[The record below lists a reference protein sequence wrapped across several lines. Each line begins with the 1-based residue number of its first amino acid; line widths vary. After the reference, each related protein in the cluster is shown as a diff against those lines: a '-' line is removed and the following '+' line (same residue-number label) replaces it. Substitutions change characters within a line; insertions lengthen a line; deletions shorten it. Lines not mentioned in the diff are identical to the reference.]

1 MLLSRGKKLTV
12 CVLCFLLAIT
22 VVPLN
27 IFENV
32 NADTF
37 ISYDDEAPS
46 STITFRSIEDYEYNA
61 EVKELAR
68 WTGHSNIEITFTNT
82 GDETIHDWY
91 FTFDYNYEIENP
103 YNCYVLEHE
112 DNLYTIG
119 NNDWNQD
126 ILPGES
132 VSIGFTAASEDGSE
146 ISEEPTFYL
155 LNTKTVE
162 ILSSDLAWSFEQYS
176 DWTTG
181 FSGAL
186 ILTNNSEEQ
195 IRDWTI
201 TFDSNRPITQID
213 AAVLSTEVDGVYTIS
228 NDGNNQNIAA
238 GQSYR
243 IELQGGEHDPSESFA
258 LTDYTVSAKALAY
271 TLDEDNDD
279 NGIVDVREIDFTG
292 IVTVTPTA
300 TPIPTATSTPIVT
313 NTPSPTAIP
322 TTAPTINPTSTVTPT
337 PSPAITITPSTSA
350 TPTPTAIPTGVPD
363 DIDYEKDSD
372 SDGLPD
378 AYEDYIGADK
388 NNPDTDSDGVN
399 DLYEFVLSTD
409 PLTPDSNGNNDYDSD
424 GLTNAQES
432 ALGTSPIE
440 ADTDSDGLTD
450 GEEVNT
456 FGTDPRKYDTDDD
469 EMSDYSEVNLG
480 SDPLIPDSDVMRPQ
494 TIAFEPSDDSSL
506 SGVTKVTV
514 SGYISGCINENTQI
528 CDIYGKDLHT
538 SSIEALVGDPVNIET
553 TGEFNSMTITFYYT
567 DGLNENNLRIMWY
580 DEENCEYVVLD
591 NYSINK
597 SRNTISV
604 TTTHFSKYMLIDEE
618 VWVNT
623 WIDACCEAGYI
634 SNIGNAYSL
643 PLYIRRLNN
652 KYDDNDGDG
661 IVDILET
668 SGMINNIGH
677 VVYTDPGKMDTDS
690 DDLSDG
696 YEMGEFG
703 VVGDIISYSKY
714 TKYLDAWPVSLGS
727 LYEDYVFLKQK
738 SSPVKGDSDEDGVLD
753 GEDYTPNELNPDA
766 VYIFYDDKWTDNA
779 VFWEN
784 KYKKDYKVM
793 KYDCEDWTSFKSL
806 WSSLGELEGKEA
818 HNTDRVILL
827 YDGDLGAFILNFDDP
842 STWVISDWLRKE
854 YPYYALISDLEN
866 KNIRVL
872 DLKICHGGELSAIVD
887 YPISVNEFSQN
898 EEKRCNLAIQFLVSV
913 PGISNVRAWDGTY
926 IFTNGPL
933 GHYERSYNKE
943 NASWQE
949 WCLNYSRSAILTDYD
964 VVIDGRYVNKNYA
977 NWVNFVEKYFGDNHL
992 I

>member
-1 MLLSRGKKLTV
+1 MTFLRVKKMMIG
-12 CVLCFLLAIT
+12 VLCSALFMSI
-22 VVPLN
+22 VPLN
-27 IFENV
+27 TGETV
-32 NADTF
+32 CADTF
-37 ISYDDEAPS
+37 ISFDDNTVTHNE
-46 STITFRSIEDYEYNA
+46 FRSVENYEYNA
-61 EVKELAR
+61 EVNTLAQ

-91 FTFDYNYEIENP
+91 FTFDYNYSIENP

-132 VSIGFTAASEDGSE
+132 VTIGFTAASDDGSE
-146 ISEEPTFYL
+146 ISDEPTFYL
-155 LNTKTVE
+155 LNTKT
-162 ILSSDLAWSFEQYS
+162 IARSSSELAWSFEQYS

-186 ILTNNSEEQ
+186 ILVNNSEEQ
-195 IRDWTI
+195 IRDWNI
-201 TFDSNRPITQID
+201 TFISNRPITQID
-213 AAVLSTEVDGVYTIS
+213 AAVLSTDADGVYTIS

-279 NGIVDVREIDFTG
+279 NGIADVREIDFTG

-300 TPIPTATSTPIVT
+300 TPIPTATPTPIVT

-322 TTAPTINPTSTVTPT
+322 TTEPTINPTSTVTPT
-337 PSPAITITPSTSA
+337 PSPVITITPSPSS

-378 AYEDYIGADK
+378 YLEDYYGTDKYNADS
-388 NNPDTDSDGVN
+388 DSDGVN
-399 DLYEFVLSTD
+399 DLFEFVLSTD
-409 PLTPDSNGNNDYDSD
+409 PLTPDSNGDNDYDSD

-440 ADTDSDGLTD
+440 ADTDNDGLTD

-514 SGYISGCINENTQI
+514 SGYISGCINENTKI
-528 CDIYGKDLHT
+528 SDIYGKDLHT
-538 SSIEALVGDPVNIET
+538 SSIEALVGDPVSIET
-553 TGEFNSMTITFYYT
+553 TGEFSSMTITFYYT

-643 PLYIRRLNN
+643 PSYIRRLNN

-661 IVDILET
+661 IVDNLET
-668 SGMINNIGH
+668 AGMINNIGH
-677 VVYTDPGKMDTDS
+677 VVYTDPSKTDTDS

-727 LYEDYVFLKQK
+727 CYEDYVFLKQK

-753 GEDYTPNELNPDA
+753 GEDYTPNEFNPDV
-766 VYIFYDDKWTDNA
+766 VYIIYGSFWSKNANYWLHKYNADSTVIMIECDNWQD
-779 VFWEN
+779 F
-784 KYKKDYKVM
+784 KDI
-793 KYDCEDWTSFKSL
+793 WG
-806 WSSLGELEGKEA
+806 SLGEYGGRIKYNIKRVLLMYHGNLGMFFVGNTRVGTDYRDDYEA
-818 HNTDRVILL
+818 H
-827 YDGDLGAFILNFDDP
+827 
-842 STWVISDWLRKE
+842 ISE
-854 YPYYALISDLEN
+854 LEN
-866 KNIRVL
+866 KDIGFL
-872 DLKICHGGELSAIVD
+872 DLKICKSGQISATNTDPKTYVPD
-887 YPISVNEFSQN
+887 SQDEHYGYN
-898 EEKRCNLAIQFLVSV
+898 IALQFLMSIS
-913 PGISNVRAWDGTY
+913 GIDVVRAWDGDY
-926 IFTNGPL
+926 IFFAGDL
-933 GHYERSYNKE
+933 GIYERSYNDETNEFK
-943 NASWQE
+943 E
-949 WCLNYSRSAILTDYD
+949 WCYDYSQLPETNEFEPTIDYD
-964 VVIDGRYVNKNYA
+964 VEISGIYVNDICAGVLN
-977 NWVNFVEKYFGDNHL
+977 NLERMRHL
-992 I
+992 VG

>member
-1 MLLSRGKKLTV
+1 MTFMREKRLVTG
-12 CVLCFLLAIT
+12 VLCSALFMSI
-22 VVPLN
+22 VPLN
-27 IFENV
+27 TGETV
-32 NADTF
+32 YADTF
-37 ISYDDEAPS
+37 ISFDDNPVTHNE
-46 STITFRSIEDYEYNA
+46 FRSVENYEYNA
-61 EVKELAR
+61 EVNTLAQ
-68 WTGHSNIEITFTNT
+68 WAGHSNIEITFTNT
-82 GDETIHDWY
+82 GDETIHNWY
-91 FTFDYNYEIENP
+91 FTFDYNYNIENP
-103 YNCYVLEHE
+103 YNCFILEHE
-112 DNLYTIG
+112 NTLYTIG

-132 VSIGFTAASEDGSE
+132 VTIGFTAASDDGSE
-146 ISEEPTFYL
+146 ISDEPTFYL
-155 LNTKTVE
+155 LNTKT
-162 ILSSDLAWSFEQYS
+162 IARSSSELAWSFEQYS

-186 ILTNNSEEQ
+186 ILVNNSEEQ
-195 IRDWTI
+195 IRDWNI
-201 TFDSNRPITQID
+201 KFISNRPITQVD
-213 AAVLSTEVDGVYTIS
+213 AATLSTDTDGMYTIS
-228 NDGNNQNIAA
+228 NDGNGQNIAA

-243 IELQGGEHDPSESFA
+243 IELQGGDHDPAEPFE
-258 LTDYTVSAKALAY
+258 LTDYTVSVKVLAY
-271 TLDEDNDD
+271 TLDEDNDG
-279 NGIVDVREIDFTG
+279 NGIADVREIDFTG
-292 IVTVTPTA
+292 IVTVTPIA

-337 PSPAITITPSTSA
+337 PSPDITITPSTSS

-378 AYEDYIGADK
+378 YLEDYYGTDKYNADS
-388 NNPDTDSDGVN
+388 DSDGVN
-399 DLYEFVLSTD
+399 DLFEFVLSTD
-409 PLTPDSNGNNDYDSD
+409 PLTPDSNGDNDYDSD

-440 ADTDSDGLTD
+440 ADTDNDGLTD

-514 SGYISGCINENTQI
+514 SGYISGCIDENTQI
-528 CDIYGKDLHT
+528 RDIFGKDLHT
-538 SSIEALVGDPVNIET
+538 SSIEALVGDPVSIET
-553 TGEFNSMTITFYYT
+553 TGEFSSMTITFYYT

-643 PLYIRRLNN
+643 PSYIRRLNN

-661 IVDILET
+661 IVDNLET
-668 SGMINNIGH
+668 AGMINNIGH
-677 VVYTDPGKMDTDS
+677 VVYTDPSMADTDH

-727 LYEDYVFLKQK
+727 RYEDYVFLKQK

-753 GEDYTPNELNPDA
+753 STDYTINDPNLDS
-766 VYIFYDDKWTDNA
+766 VYIFYDDRWTDNA
-779 VFWEN
+779 IFWEN
-784 KYKKDYKVM
+784 KYNKDYKVI
-793 KYDCEDWTSFKSL
+793 KYNCEDWDSFKSL
-806 WSSLGELEGKEA
+806 WSSLGEIDGKT
-818 HNTDRVILL
+818 NYNIDRVILL
-827 YDGDLGAFILNFDDP
+827 YDGDIGGFILDYDND
-842 STWVISDWLRKE
+842 STWVITDYLQKKYKNFAS
-854 YPYYALISDLEN
+854 ISDLEN
-866 KNIRVL
+866 KSIRIL
-872 DLKICHGGELSAIVD
+872 DLKICHSGELSARNTDTENYVAGSED
-887 YPISVNEFSQN
+887 
-898 EEKRCNLAIQFLVSV
+898 EENGYNIAIQFLYSV
-913 PGISNVRAWDGTY
+913 PSISIVRCWDGTY
-926 IFTNGPL
+926 KFENNLL
-933 GHYERSYNKE
+933 GHYERSFDSYGLVNE
-943 NASWQE
+943 Y
-949 WCLNYSRSAILTDYD
+949 CLAYTWSDYYDCFFVEPDYD
-964 VVIDGRYVNKNYA
+964 IIKDGVYTNEFILN
-977 NWVNFVEKYFGDNHL
+977 
-992 I
+992 II

>member
-1 MLLSRGKKLTV
+1 MTFLRVKKLMTGI
-12 CVLCFLLAIT
+12 LCFALFMSI
-22 VVPLN
+22 VPLN
-27 IFENV
+27 TGETV
-32 NADTF
+32 CADTL
-37 ISYDDEAPS
+37 ISFDDDNPVAHNE
-46 STITFRSIEDYEYNA
+46 FRSVENYEYNA
-61 EVKELAR
+61 EVNALAQ
-68 WTGHSNIEITFTNT
+68 WAGHSNIEITFTNT

-91 FTFDYNYEIENP
+91 FTFDYNYSIENP

-112 DNLYTIG
+112 DNLYTLG

-132 VSIGFTAASEDGSE
+132 VTIGFTAASDDGSE
-146 ISEEPTFYL
+146 ISDEPTFYL
-155 LNTKTVE
+155 LNTKT
-162 ILSSDLAWSFEQYS
+162 IARSSSELAWSFEQYS

-186 ILTNNSEEQ
+186 ILVNNSEEQ
-195 IRDWTI
+195 IRDWNI
-201 TFDSNRPITQID
+201 TFISNRPITQVD
-213 AAVLSTEVDGVYTIS
+213 AAVLSTDADGVYTIS

-238 GQSYR
+238 RQSYR
-243 IELQGGEHDPSESFA
+243 IELQGGDHDPAEAFVLA
-258 LTDYTVSAKALAY
+258 DYAVFSKSLAY
-271 TLDEDNDD
+271 TLDEDNNE

-300 TPIPTATSTPIVT
+300 TPIPTATPTPIVT
-313 NTPSPTAIP
+313 NTPLPTAIP

-337 PSPAITITPSTSA
+337 PSPIITVTPSISA
-350 TPTPTAIPTGVPD
+350 TPTPTAIPTGIPD

-378 AYEDYIGADK
+378 YLEDYYGTDKYNADS
-388 NNPDTDSDGVN
+388 DSDGVN
-399 DLYEFVLSTD
+399 DLFEFVLSTD
-409 PLTPDSNGNNDYDSD
+409 PLTPDSNGDNDYDSD
-424 GLTNAQES
+424 GLTNSQES

-440 ADTDSDGLTD
+440 ADTDNDGLTD

-538 SSIEALVGDPVNIET
+538 SSIEALVGDPVSIET
-553 TGEFNSMTITFYYT
+553 TGEFSSMTITFYYT

-766 VYIFYDDKWTDNA
+766 VYIIYADEWSDNA
-779 VFWEN
+779 AYWKW
-784 KYKKDYKVM
+784 KYCWGYKVFT
-793 KYDCEDWTSFKSL
+793 YQCDDWIDFKEY
-806 WSSLGELEGKEA
+806 WSSLGMIKGKQAYNIDRVLLLYHGDIGCFFVGEKNIATNYIKSKFKDAGGYISELEDKA
-818 HNTDRVILL
+818 I
-827 YDGDLGAFILNFDDP
+827 
-842 STWVISDWLRKE
+842 
-854 YPYYALISDLEN
+854 
-866 KNIRVL
+866 NIL
-872 DLKICHGGELSAIVD
+872 DLKICYSGALIARNIYTDTYVPGSLEYTNGYNI
-887 YPISVNEFSQN
+887 
-898 EEKRCNLAIQFLVSV
+898 AIQFLASM
-913 PGISNVRAWDGTY
+913 PDISSVRAW
-926 IFTNGPL
+926 NGEYYL
-933 GHYERSYNKE
+933 YNVFGHYERSVYT
-943 NASWQE
+943 A
-949 WCLNYSRSAILTDYD
+949 TDYEECCY
-964 VVIDGRYVNKNYA
+964 IYTLDGT
-977 NWVNFVEKYFGDNHL
+977 NFNVEKDINVEKTGTYIFRVPPIQEPPLHEG
-992 I
+992 IAV

>member
-1 MLLSRGKKLTV
+1 MIFLRVKKLVTGI
-12 CVLCFLLAIT
+12 LCFALFMSI
-22 VVPLN
+22 VPLN
-27 IFENV
+27 ASETV
-32 NADTF
+32 CADTF
-37 ISYDDEAPS
+37 ISFDDNTVTHNE
-46 STITFRSIEDYEYNA
+46 FRSVENYEYNA
-61 EVKELAR
+61 EVNTLAQ

-82 GDETIHDWY
+82 GDETIHNWY
-91 FTFDYNYEIENP
+91 FTFDYNYNIENP

-132 VSIGFTAASEDGSE
+132 VTIGFTAASDDGSE
-146 ISEEPTFYL
+146 ISDEPTFYL
-155 LNTKTVE
+155 LNTKT
-162 ILSSDLAWSFEQYS
+162 IARSSSELAWSFEQYS

-186 ILTNNSEEQ
+186 ILVNNSEEQ
-195 IRDWTI
+195 IRDWDI
-201 TFDSNRPITQID
+201 TFISNRPITQVD
-213 AAVLSTEVDGVYTIS
+213 AATLSTDTDGMYTIS

-238 GQSYR
+238 RQSYR
-243 IELQGGEHDPSESFA
+243 IELQGGDHDPAEAFVLA
-258 LTDYTVSAKALAY
+258 DYAVFSKSLAY
-271 TLDEDNDD
+271 TLDEDNNE

-300 TPIPTATSTPIVT
+300 TSTPMPTVT
-313 NTPSPTAIP
+313 TTPVITSTPSPTATP
-322 TTAPTINPTSTVTPT
+322 TAIPTINPTSTSTPT
-337 PSPAITITPSTSA
+337 PSASA
-350 TPTPTAIPTGVPD
+350 TPTPTAIPTGIPA

-378 AYEDYIGADK
+378 YLEDYYGTDKYNADS
-388 NNPDTDSDGVN
+388 DSDGVN
-399 DLYEFVLSTD
+399 DLFEFVLSTD

-440 ADTDSDGLTD
+440 ADTDNDGLTD

-456 FGTDPRKYDTDDD
+456 FGTDPREYDTDDD

-538 SSIEALVGDPVNIET
+538 SSIEALVGDPVSIET
-553 TGEFNSMTITFYYT
+553 TGEFSSMTITFYYT

-738 SSPVKGDSDEDGVLD
+738 SSPVKDDSDEDGVLD
-753 GEDYTPNELNPDA
+753 GIDYSPNELNPDV
-766 VYIFYDDKWTDNA
+766 VYIIHADEWSNNA
-779 VFWEN
+779 SFWER
-784 KYKKDYKVM
+784 KYSKEYKVINIVC
-793 KYDCEDWTSFKSL
+793 DDWDMFKIY
-806 WSSLGELEGKEA
+806 WKSLGEEA
-818 HNTDRVILL
+818 DKVAYNIDRVILM
-827 YDGDLGAFILNFDDP
+827 YHGNIGAFEVGNSLIETEYIKYRFNDADGY
-842 STWVISDWLRKE
+842 ISELCDK
-854 YPYYALISDLEN
+854 
-866 KNIRVL
+866 KIRVL
-872 DLKICHGGELSAIVD
+872 DLKICNSGELSATNIYIDTYIQGSQD
-887 YPISVNEFSQN
+887 YDRGYNI
-898 EEKRCNLAIQFLVSV
+898 AIQFLASCQS
-913 PGISNVRAWDGTY
+913 ITYVRAWDGLY
-926 IFTNGPL
+926 IFFNGDL
-933 GHYERSYNKE
+933 GDYERSYNEKTGE
-943 NASWQE
+943 FKR
-949 WCLNYSRSAILTDYD
+949 WCYIYSHSPDTNPPFDVAIDYD
-964 VVIDGRYVNKNYA
+964 VEINGAYINPFMADCL
-977 NWVNFVEKYFGDNHL
+977 DL
-992 I
+992 IERLRQS

>member
-1 MLLSRGKKLTV
+1 MTFLRVKKLVTG
-12 CVLCFLLAIT
+12 VLCFALFMSI
-22 VVPLN
+22 VPLN
-27 IFENV
+27 ASETV
-32 NADTF
+32 CADTF
-37 ISYDDEAPS
+37 ISFDDDNPVAHNE
-46 STITFRSIEDYEYNA
+46 FRSVEDYEYNA
-61 EVKELAR
+61 EVNALAQ
-68 WTGHSNIEITFTNT
+68 WPGHSNIEITFTNT
-82 GDETIHDWY
+82 GDETIHNWY
-91 FTFDYNYEIENP
+91 FTFDYNYNIENP
-103 YNCYVLEHE
+103 YNCFILEHE
-112 DNLYTIG
+112 NTLYTIG

-132 VSIGFTAASEDGSE
+132 VTIGFTAASDDGSE
-146 ISEEPTFYL
+146 ISDEPTFYL
-155 LNTKTVE
+155 LNTKT
-162 ILSSDLAWSFEQYS
+162 IARSSSELAWSFEQYS

-186 ILTNNSEEQ
+186 ILVNNSEEQ
-195 IRDWTI
+195 IRDWNI
-201 TFDSNRPITQID
+201 TFISNRPITQVD
-213 AAVLSTEVDGVYTIS
+213 AATLSTDTDGMYTIS

-243 IELQGGEHDPSESFA
+243 IELQGGDHDPTEAFVLA
-258 LTDYTVSAKALAY
+258 DYAVFSKSLAY
-271 TLDEDNDD
+271 TLDEDNND
-279 NGIVDVREIDFTG
+279 NGIADVREIDFTG
-292 IVTVTPTA
+292 IVTVTPTT
-300 TPIPTATSTPIVT
+300 TPIPTATSTPVVT
-313 NTPSPTAIP
+313 NTPFPTAMP
-322 TTAPTINPTSTVTPT
+322 TTVPTINPTSSITPT
-337 PSPAITITPSTSA
+337 PSPIITVTPSASA
-350 TPTPTAIPTGVPD
+350 TPTPTAMPTGFPD

-378 AYEDYIGADK
+378 YLEDYYGTDKYNADS
-388 NNPDTDSDGVN
+388 DSDGVN
-399 DLYEFVLSTD
+399 DLFEFVLSTD
-409 PLTPDSNGNNDYDSD
+409 PLTPDSNGDNDYDSD

-440 ADTDSDGLTD
+440 ADTDNDGLTD

-514 SGYISGCINENTQI
+514 SGYISGCIDENTQI
-528 CDIYGKDLHT
+528 RDIFGKDLHT
-538 SSIEALVGDPVNIET
+538 SSIEALVGDPVSIET
-553 TGEFNSMTITFYYT
+553 TGEFSSMTITFYYT

-643 PLYIRRLNN
+643 PSYIRRLNN

-661 IVDILET
+661 IVDNLET
-668 SGMINNIGH
+668 AGMINNIGH
-677 VVYTDPGKMDTDS
+677 VVYTDPSKTDTDY

-727 LYEDYVFLKQK
+727 RYEDYVFLKQK

-766 VYIFYDDKWTDNA
+766 VYIIYADEWSDNA
-779 VFWEN
+779 AYWKW
-784 KYKKDYKVM
+784 KYCWGYKVFA
-793 KYDCEDWTSFKSL
+793 YQCEDWIDFKEY
-806 WSSLGELEGKEA
+806 WGSLGMKKDKQA
-818 HNTDRVILL
+818 YNIDRVILL
-827 YDGDLGAFILNFDDP
+827 YHGNIGGFMLNEDDP
-842 STWVISDWLRKE
+842 SSWVVTDYMSDL
-854 YPYYALISDLEN
+854 YGNLISDLPQKSIN
-866 KNIRVL
+866 
-872 DLKICHGGELSAIVD
+872 IVD
-887 YPISVNEFSQN
+887 IKSCYSGEISATNIYPETYKPNSQDSQLGYNVALQFVMSFPEISY
-898 EEKRCNLAIQFLVSV
+898 
-913 PGISNVRAWDGTY
+913 VRAW
-926 IFTNGPL
+926 NGSYTHYNADLL
-933 GHYERSYNKE
+933 GQYERSINSEGEIEEFCYDYYWIDE
-943 NASWQE
+943 I
-949 WCLNYSRSAILTDYD
+949 NYWGAC
-964 VVIDGRYVNKNYA
+964 IDRD
-977 NWVNFVEKYFGDNHL
+977 VEKWGIYEIL
-992 I
+992 PPEI